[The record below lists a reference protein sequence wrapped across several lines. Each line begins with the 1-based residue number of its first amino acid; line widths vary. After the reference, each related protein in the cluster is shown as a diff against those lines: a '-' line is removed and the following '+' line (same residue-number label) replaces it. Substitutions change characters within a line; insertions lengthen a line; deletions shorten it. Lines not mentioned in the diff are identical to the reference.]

1 MTLVLAAAC
10 ASGDTA
16 EQVSAASDSAAA
28 ATATAAPPPPPTPFL
43 DVGETMQF
51 IGSGRLW
58 VRVRGLGAGKP
69 LVLVHG
75 APGTGSQALKPLEAL
90 AEDRLT
96 ARYDLLGTGKSDA
109 LPDTALINIR
119 RAVDD
124 LEGLRRLLKVES
136 WHVLGHSYG
145 AAIAIEYA
153 RQRPGRVASVVL
165 IDPLLRGANDST
177 HSLAALPTLADSALQ
192 QTYAA
197 DFDSLRTMKG
207 AEIGDQL
214 RREAVDTASRAFA
227 PDSVGRLLKAALIP
241 AMVVSGANDAGG
253 TKSARAIAAAM
264 PKAKL
269 IVYPRTGLFT
279 AWEQK
284 ERLISDVRAF
294 LKSLD
299 KPPR

>member
-1 MTLVLAAAC
+1 
-10 ASGDTA
+10 
-16 EQVSAASDSAAA
+16 
-28 ATATAAPPPPPTPFL
+28 
-43 DVGETMQF
+43 
-51 IGSGRLW
+51 
-58 VRVRGLGAGKP
+58 
-69 LVLVHG
+69 
-75 APGTGSQALKPLEAL
+75 
-90 AEDRLT
+90 
-96 ARYDLLGTGKSDA
+96 
-109 LPDTALINIR
+109 LPYCR
-119 RAVDD
+119 F
-124 LEGLRRLLKVES
+124 
-136 WHVLGHSYG
+136 
-145 AAIAIEYA
+145 
-153 RQRPGRVASVVL
+153 
-165 IDPLLRGANDST
+165 
-177 HSLAALPTLADSALQ
+177 ALQ